1 MLSQSELRRRT
12 RNLAEDG
19 QKDFESVDIGGN
31 RIPTTRLKTTRAE
44 AAPMQP
50 GKVDRDFFD
59 AFIEG
64 RLGAER
70 PDVRLGPTYGADFG
84 LLSINGNVLA
94 LATDPI
100 FVLRDLGLERAAWFA
115 FHIVLS
121 DVALSGLP
129 PSHLAVDLALPP
141 GTDPETFETIWSV
154 FDAEARELGVS
165 IVTGHT
171 GAYAGAAFPTIGAG
185 TALAVGDPDAVVQPT
200 GASPGDRLLVTK
212 GPAIETTGILATVF
226 GDEIEIPEESVA
238 AARERFFDTSPVED
252 ARVVAS
258 AGPVT
263 AMHDAT
269 EGGLAN
275 ALHELAHAS
284 EVGLEVESGSVPI
297 MDGVEALC
305 SHFGIDPW
313 QASSSG
319 TILATVA
326 PDGAEAVLRTLEEAG
341 IPAADVGR
349 VTKASGVVVDGDPL
363 TVPETDPFWPTYERA
378 REQYGP
384 PEQRD

>member
-1 MLSQSELRRRT
+1 
-12 RNLAEDG
+12 
-19 QKDFESVDIGGN
+19 
-31 RIPTTRLKTTRAE
+31 
-44 AAPMQP
+44 MQP

-59 AFIEG
+59 AFIQG
-64 RLGAER
+64 RLGASRE
-70 PDVRLGPTYGADFG
+70 DVELGPTYGADFG
-84 LLSINGNVLA
+84 LISIDGRALA
-94 LATDPI
+94 IATDPV
-100 FVLRDLGLERAAWFA
+100 FVLRDLGLEKASWFA
-115 FHIVLS
+115 FHVVLS
-121 DVALSGLP
+121 DVALSGLA

-171 GAYAGAAFPTIGAG
+171 GAYAGSAFPTIGAG
-185 TALAVGDPDAVVQPT
+185 TALAVGDSERVVRPT
-200 GASPGDRLLVTK
+200 GAAPGDRLLVTK

-226 GDEIEIPEESVA
+226 GDELDLSESTVE
-238 AARERFFDTSPVED
+238 AARERFWDTSPVED
-252 ARVVAS
+252 ARVAAA

-284 EVGLEVESGSVPI
+284 EVGLEVRSASVPV
-297 MDGVEALC
+297 MEGVRAVC
-305 SHFGIDPW
+305 SHFDIDPW

-319 TILATVA
+319 TVLLTAA
-326 PDGAEAVLRTLEEAG
+326 PGGAGAVLEALDAAG
-341 IPAADVGR
+341 IPAAEIGT
-349 VTKASGVVVDGDPL
+349 VTDAGGVIVDGDPI

-378 REQYGP
+378 REQSGAGS
-384 PEQRD
+384 QRN

>member
-1 MLSQSELRRRT
+1 
-12 RNLAEDG
+12 
-19 QKDFESVDIGGN
+19 
-31 RIPTTRLKTTRAE
+31 
-44 AAPMQP
+44 MQP

-64 RLGAER
+64 RLGATRE
-70 PDVRLGPTYGADFG
+70 DVLLGPTYGADFG
-84 LLSINGNVLA
+84 LLSIDDHALA
-94 LATDPI
+94 IATDPI

-115 FHIVLS
+115 FHVVLS
-121 DVALSGLP
+121 DVALSGLA

-141 GTDPETFETIWSV
+141 DTDPETFETIWTV

-185 TALAVGDPDAVVQPT
+185 TALAVGDPEQVVRPT
-200 GASPGDRLLVTK
+200 GAEPGDRLLVTK

-226 GDEIEIPEESVA
+226 GDELDLPAASVS
-238 AARERFFDTSPVED
+238 AARDRFFDTSPVET
-252 ARVVAS
+252 ARVAAS

-284 EVGLEVESGSVPI
+284 KVGLAVESDRVPV
-297 MDGVEALC
+297 MDGVEAVC
-305 SHFGIDPW
+305 SHFEIDPW

-319 TILATVA
+319 TVLVTVA
-326 PDGAEAVLRTLEEAG
+326 PDGAAAVLDGLETAG
-341 IPAADVGR
+341 IPAAEAGT
-349 VTKASGVVVDGDPL
+349 VTDTGNVLVDGDPI
-363 TVPETDPFWPTYERA
+363 TVPETDPFWPTYERV
-378 REQYGP
+378 REQYGAGS
-384 PEQRD
+384 QRN